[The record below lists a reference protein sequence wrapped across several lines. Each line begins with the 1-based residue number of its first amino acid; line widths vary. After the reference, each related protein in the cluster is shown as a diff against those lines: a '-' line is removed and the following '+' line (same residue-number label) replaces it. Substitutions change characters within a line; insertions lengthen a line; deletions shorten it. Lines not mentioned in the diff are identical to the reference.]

1 MIDEGHDFEP
11 SWLKLAAQMVDP
23 ETNSLLLLYDDAQ
36 NIYKKRQR
44 FSFSFKSVGIQA
56 QGRTDI
62 LKLNYR
68 NTVEILSLAYA
79 FAQDALIST
88 GPSQEDEPVLVLPE
102 SAGRHGGQPELI
114 TLPNFREEVE
124 YLVTRAHQFHD
135 RGIAWNEMAILY
147 RERGVGEGIWKGFQ
161 RSGLPIDW
169 VNQDKDS
176 RRYNPAD
183 PSIKLLTLH
192 SSKGLEFP
200 VVLIAGLGYLPEP
213 RSPLEEEVRL
223 LYVGMT
229 RAMDWLVMTGD
240 RSSEFVRRIQ
250 AAMARLDD

>member
-1 MIDEGHDFEP
+1 M
-11 SWLKLAAQMVDP
+11 
-23 ETNSLLLLYDDAQ
+23 
-36 NIYKKRQR
+36 
-44 FSFSFKSVGIQA
+44 
-56 QGRTDI
+56 
-62 LKLNYR
+62 
-68 NTVEILSLAYA
+68 EILSLAYA
-79 FAQDALIST
+79 FAQDMLIST
-88 GPSQEDEPVLVLPE
+88 GASQEDEPILVQPE
-102 SAGRHGGQPELI
+102 SAGRHGGLPELI
-114 TLPNFREEVE
+114 TLPNFRDEVE
-124 YLVTRAHQFHD
+124 YLVTRARQFHD

-176 RRYNPAD
+176 RRYNPAA

-240 RSSEFVRRIQ
+240 RTSEFVRRIQ
-250 AAMARLDD
+250 TAMARLDG